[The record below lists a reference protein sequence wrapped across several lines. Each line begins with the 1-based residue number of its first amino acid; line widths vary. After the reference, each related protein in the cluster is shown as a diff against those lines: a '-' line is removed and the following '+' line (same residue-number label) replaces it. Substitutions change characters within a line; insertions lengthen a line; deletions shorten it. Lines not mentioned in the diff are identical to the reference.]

1 MALYRRARNTR
12 ALVISLV
19 TLSLVTIT
27 IDYRGGDSGPFEL
40 AGRATLSAVGALQAA
55 VSRLFR
61 PVGSFF
67 TGVARVGSL
76 QQENERLRQRIQV
89 LERQANE
96 TPSRDR
102 EINELRSLLNM
113 REHHRLTGVA
123 GSVIG
128 ESVSNFEWL
137 ITVDRGSE
145 DGVKRHAPVV
155 SGQGLIGKVVKVAP
169 RWSQVQLI
177 IDPESSVAGRLA
189 VSGETGLIRG
199 RRLDDLSMDLVN
211 PEEMIVPN
219 EQVVTAG
226 YQGGLFPPGI
236 LVGFVSSVRDGPGGL
251 TKEIAVRPAVD
262 FSALQ
267 FVLVLTER

>member
-27 IDYRGGDSGPFEL
+27 IDYRGGDSGPFEV

-55 VSRLFR
+55 VSRVFR

-67 TGVARVGSL
+67 TGIGRVGSL
-76 QQENERLRQRIQV
+76 QRENDELRQRIQA
-89 LERQANE
+89 LERQTTE
-96 TPSRDR
+96 TVSRDR
-102 EINELRSLLNM
+102 EIMELRSLLNM
-113 REHHRLTGVA
+113 RQANRLDGVA
-123 GSVIG
+123 GLVIG

-145 DGVKRHAPVV
+145 DGVAPNAPVV
-155 SGQGLIGKVVKVAP
+155 GGQGLIGRIVKVAP

-177 IDPESSVAGRLA
+177 IDPDSSVAGRLA

-199 RRLDDLSMDLVN
+199 QRNRDLSMDLVN
-211 PEEMIVPN
+211 PEEAIVPG

-226 YQGGLFPPGI
+226 YQGGLYPPGI
-236 LVGFVSSVRDGPGGL
+236 LVGSVSQVQERPGGL
-251 TKEIAVRPAVD
+251 TQEITVRPAVD

>member
-27 IDYRGGDSGPFEL
+27 IDYRGGDSGPFEV

-76 QQENERLRQRIQV
+76 QRENEELQQRIQA
-89 LERQANE
+89 LERQSNE
-96 TPSRDR
+96 SLARDR
-102 EINELRSLLNM
+102 ELTELRSLLNM
-113 REHHRLTGVA
+113 REANRLTGVA

-145 DGVKRHAPVV
+145 DGVRPNAPVV
-155 SGQGLIGKVVKVAP
+155 AGQGLIGRVVNVAP

-177 IDPESSVAGRLA
+177 IDPGSSVAGRLA
-189 VSGETGLIRG
+189 GSGETGLIRG
-199 RRLDDLSMDLVN
+199 RRNRDLTMDLVN
-211 PEEMIVPN
+211 PEEAIILN

-226 YQGGLFPPGI
+226 YQGGLYPPGI
-236 LVGFVSSVRDGPGGL
+236 LVGFVSQVRDRPGGL
-251 TKEIAVRPAVD
+251 TREITVRPAVD

>member
-27 IDYRGGDSGPFEL
+27 IDYRGDDSGPFEV
-40 AGRATLSAVGALQAA
+40 AGRATVSAVGALQGA

-67 TGVARVGSL
+67 TGISRVGSL
-76 QQENERLRQRIQV
+76 QKENEQLRQRIQA
-89 LERQANE
+89 LERQTSE
-96 TPSRDR
+96 TLSKDR
-102 EINELRSLLNM
+102 EIAELRSLLKM
-113 REHHRLTGVA
+113 QRAQRLNGVA

-128 ESVSNFEWL
+128 ESVSNFEWV
-137 ITVDRGSE
+137 ITVDRGSA
-145 DGVKRHAPVV
+145 DGVRSHAPVV
-155 SGQGLIGKVVKVAP
+155 SGEGLVGQVVTVAP

-177 IDPESSVAGRLA
+177 IDPDSSVAGRLA

-199 RRLDDLSMDLVN
+199 RRQQDLTMDLIN
-211 PEEMIVPN
+211 PEEAVVPN

-226 YQGGLFPPGI
+226 YQGGLYPPGI
-236 LVGFVSSVRDGPGGL
+236 LVGSVSRVRERPGGL
-251 TKEIAVRPAVD
+251 TKEIDVRPAVD

-267 FVLVLTER
+267 FVLVVNER

>member
-27 IDYRGGDSGPFEL
+27 IDYRGGDSGPFEV

-67 TGVARVGSL
+67 TGISRVGSL
-76 QQENERLRQRIQV
+76 QQENERLRERIQA
-89 LERQANE
+89 LERQASE
-96 TPSRDR
+96 TLSRDR

-113 REHHRLTGVA
+113 RQQHRLTGVA

-137 ITVDRGSE
+137 ITVDRGSQ
-145 DGVKRHAPVV
+145 DGVTLRAPVV
-155 SGQGLIGKVVKVAP
+155 SGQGLIGKVVNVAP

-177 IDPESSVAGRLA
+177 IDPDSSVAGRLA

-199 RRLDDLSMDLVN
+199 RRLDDLTMDLVN
-211 PEEMIVPN
+211 PEERIVPN

-236 LVGFVSSVRDGPGGL
+236 LVGFVSSVRERPGGL
-251 TKEIAVRPAVD
+251 TKEITVRPAAD